1 MKVLLF
7 SFLFTGFATTAW
19 AQSVELG
26 VEGGVMEADAQHAQA
41 AWGVRGGVAVN
52 SNLRL
57 QARYLSMG
65 TDGNDSL
72 REFGGQA
79 RVSLLPFA
87 LTPYGFVGIA
97 RRWLADDGAWF
108 VPFGGGL
115 DFPLAPFFRIAPEFT
130 WHHLVSTPPS
140 VVDPTLARDGW
151 NVSVVL
157 HFDL

>member
-7 SFLFTGFATTAW
+7 SLLFTGFATTAW

-26 VEGGVMEADAQHAQA
+26 VEGGVMEADSQHAQA
-41 AWGVRGGVAVN
+41 AWGLRGGVTLN

-57 QARYLSMG
+57 QARYLETGLS
-65 TDGNDSL
+65 GNESL
-72 REFGGQA
+72 RELGGQA

-97 RRWLADDGAWF
+97 RRWLSEDGAWF

-115 DFPLAPFFRIAPEFT
+115 DVPLAPFFRIAPEFT
-130 WHHLVSTPPS
+130 WHHLVSTPS
-140 VVDPTLARDGW
+140 AIDPTLASDGW